1 MTDIDKNLNIIEKE
15 TKSKIKD
22 DEDLDASFIIQS
34 KKYRNKLAEYGYK
47 INILSHPFN
56 LLRVVLVITV
66 IFLIARYVAPLCSAT
81 GNKILKLIEEDSK
94 IVLSLEFAFYANSNK
109 VHFADKQNS
118 PHFATVIIT
127 NIITKYIDKHHK

>member
-47 INILSHPFN
+47 INILSHQFN
-56 LLRVVLVITV
+56 LLRIAFVITI
-66 IFLIARYVAPLCSAT
+66 IFLLARYTASLFPTKLSS
-81 GNKILKLIEEDSK
+81 ILKMVEEDSK
-94 IVLSLEFAFYANSNK
+94 IVLSY
-109 VHFADKQNS
+109 
-118 PHFATVIIT
+118 FATVIIT

>member
-56 LLRVVLVITV
+56 LLCVVLVITI
-66 IFLIARYVAPLCSAT
+66 IFLLARYTASLFPTKLSS
-81 GNKILKLIEEDSK
+81 ILKMVEEDSK
-94 IVLSLEFAFYANSNK
+94 TVLCNSDN
-109 VHFADKQNS
+109 H
-118 PHFATVIIT
+118 
-127 NIITKYIDKHHK
+127 KHNHEVYRQTP

>member
-81 GNKILKLIEEDSK
+81 SNKILKLIEEDSK
-94 IVLSLEFAFYANSNK
+94 IALSY
-109 VHFADKQNS
+109 
-118 PHFATVIIT
+118 FATVIIT
-127 NIITKYIDKHHK
+127 SIITKYIDKHHK